1 VADLWNKFRA
11 DFEAYLSKLE
21 LSPSVEKLQRELL
34 RVEALI
40 WRTFD
45 SEDYWSWAEWNDY
58 PLGEDED
65 DWEDEVE
72 CESTSSDSPV
82 VPDEDE
88 DDDDKIIDDE
98 PVRFAGSTF
107 CEEEDE
113 DDEFN

>member
-45 SEDYWSWAEWNDY
+45 GEDYWSWAEWNDY
-58 PLGEDED
+58 PLGENEG
-65 DWEDEVE
+65 DWEDE
-72 CESTSSDSPV
+72 D
-82 VPDEDE
+82 DE
-88 DDDDKIIDDE
+88 ITDDE
-98 PVRFAGSTF
+98 PVRFAGST
-107 CEEEDE
+107 CYEEEDE
-113 DDEFN
+113 DDELN